1 MAIIQFISKY
11 IRSINISLIK
21 QKIILIS
28 LIKLVMIII
37 LITSPNFANAYSN
50 EWVEVPSSEYG
61 RQYWDKLTIKY
72 IQDKIVRVTTKFI
85 PFKTAEKKEFIYET
99 DIDCSKNL
107 YKDISINGIKELGA
121 EWLGSNQDKLIEGL
135 INQVCTSEI
144 K

>member
-1 MAIIQFISKY
+1 
-11 IRSINISLIK
+11 
-21 QKIILIS
+21 
-28 LIKLVMIII
+28 MIII